1 MKNIFKLTALA
12 VFLCCLISCDDD
24 EPIIPTLEVTPA
36 NLNGTWELSEW
47 NGTPLAEGSGTES
60 FRKILWRDCVVLS
73 LKMYLP
79 KSSVFPM

>member
-12 VFLCCLISCDDD
+12 VFLCCLVSCDDD

-47 NGTPLAEGSGTES
+47 NGTPLAEGT
-60 FRKILWRDCVVLS
+60 
-73 LKMYLP
+73 Y
-79 KSSVFPM
+79 